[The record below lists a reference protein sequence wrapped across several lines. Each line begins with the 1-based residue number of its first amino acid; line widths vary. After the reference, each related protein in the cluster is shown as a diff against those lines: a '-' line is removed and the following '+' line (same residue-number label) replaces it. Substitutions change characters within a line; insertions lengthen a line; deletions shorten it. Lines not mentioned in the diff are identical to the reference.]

1 MLGKRLR
8 FLLKEWRKRYALE
21 DFTKVPLKKNRTLT
35 KRSFFESE
43 ETQNRWNKFF
53 QAKNIKTEKFYRKDS
68 REKKFAHYHAILSR
82 KLNLLPVIL
91 FKKCQSKLTY
101 QKKIKVK
108 KKWPRSKNT
117 CLSIKR
123 LLRQEKNKIPELENY
138 YPDNYIIQ
146 RTTFRW
152 WKKFTLNLTENNSI
166 KNVKF
171 WKITSTF
178 WRE

>member
-1 MLGKRLR
+1 MSKQ
-8 FLLKEWRKRYALE
+8 
-21 DFTKVPLKKNRTLT
+21 TNI
-35 KRSFFESE
+35 SE
-43 ETQNRWNKFF
+43 
-53 QAKNIKTEKFYRKDS
+53 KD
-68 REKKFAHYHAILSR
+68 
-82 KLNLLPVIL
+82 
-91 FKKCQSKLTY
+91 QG
-101 QKKIKVK
+101 Q

-171 WKITSTF
+171 WKITSIF